1 MQNHLIPPRWGTYAV
16 ASRFSGLSTRL
27 LEDLVKD
34 ELVISS
40 LARRPGRSR
49 GIRLI
54 DLESLQNYI
63 QSRQEAAPYNK
74 GAKAGATTPPPK
86 SARTSYSCGQSTYF
100 GNGST
105 HNIGCVVRAP
115 FVHVDLDSKPDAG
128 SLGDGMALHINRISP
143 RSPASAPAAGPTSPS
158 SAATSPRR

>member
-63 QSRQEAAPYNK
+63 QSGIGGKTDMGALQRPSNEK
-74 GAKAGATTPPPK
+74 G
-86 SARTSYSCGQSTYF
+86 
-100 GNGST
+100 GS
-105 HNIGCVVRAP
+105 NA
-115 FVHVDLDSKPDAG
+115 
-128 SLGDGMALHINRISP
+128 
-143 RSPASAPAAGPTSPS
+143 
-158 SAATSPRR
+158 